1 MRRGRTARARA
12 LLAVALLA
20 ATLAGCGSE
29 DSSSGDEPSPSSSE
43 VTSRVLTADD
53 LAPLEPTS
61 TRDEDELQ
69 DGSPFWSCGGIEF
82 RELVDQGLE
91 AEGSYFVSSTE
102 DWAVYSMLITV
113 PDVPAEDALAT
124 MQEAHAACAA
134 KGQTMPELELG
145 EGRWGYRSEGEG
157 TTDAMRGYAVVG
169 EHELAQVTVF
179 GLQGQEPPSDPSV
192 EQLLDKAVE
201 RAGE

>member
-1 MRRGRTARARA
+1 MLVIGLEICAGQCLGMIRSVRDRFPEIKLLLLGRDDT
-12 LLAVALLA
+12 
-20 ATLAGCGSE
+20 
-29 DSSSGDEPSPSSSE
+29 DE
-43 VTSRVLTADD
+43 
-53 LAPLEPTS
+53 
-61 TRDEDELQ
+61 Q
-69 DGSPFWSCGGIEF
+69 I

-113 PDVPAEDALAT
+113 PDLPAEDALAT

-134 KGQTMPELELG
+134 KGQAMPELELG

-179 GLQGQEPPSDPSV
+179 GLQDQEPPSDPSV

>member
-12 LLAVALLA
+12 LLAVPLLA
-20 ATLAGCGSE
+20 VTLAGCGSDE
-29 DSSSGDEPSPSSSE
+29 SSSGSPSSSPSSSGD
-43 VTSRVLTADD
+43 SRVLTEGD

-82 RELVDQGLE
+82 QGLLDQGLE
-91 AEGSYFVSSTE
+91 AEGRYFVSSAA
-102 DWAVYSMLITV
+102 DWAVYSMLLTV

-124 MQEAHAACAA
+124 MQQAHAACAA
-134 KGQTMPELELG
+134 KGQTMPQLDLG

-157 TTDAMRGYAVVG
+157 STDAMRGYAVVG

-179 GLQGQEPPSDPSV
+179 GLHDQEPPSDPSV